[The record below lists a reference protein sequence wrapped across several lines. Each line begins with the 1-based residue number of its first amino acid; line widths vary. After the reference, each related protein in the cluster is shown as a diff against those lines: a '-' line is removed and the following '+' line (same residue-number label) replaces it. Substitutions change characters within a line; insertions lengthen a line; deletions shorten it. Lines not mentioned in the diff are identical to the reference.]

1 MPIHTHQRIA
11 DLIDDNYAFA
21 AVLYY
26 FGIGFYDYDQQTLE
40 QACAERGLKV
50 QQVVHSLESV
60 YEQSPEQSLSLG
72 AYPVE
77 LIIAYLKHTHFFF
90 VKERLPYLSKLI
102 HNLPATDHSDVVED
116 LRFVFP
122 LFVEDLIHHIYQEE
136 DELFSYILSLNK
148 ARQNPNLPAQLYY
161 DMEKYSIQDFAVHHD
176 ADDDDMEGIRHITGG
191 YQTDHI
197 DSLHLRV
204 VYAEL
209 QQFERELKIHAS
221 VENEILFP
229 KALTLEK
236 QVKKTLREKARF
248 N

>member
-1 MPIHTHQRIA
+1 M
-11 DLIDDNYAFA
+11 
-21 AVLYY
+21 
-26 FGIGFYDYDQQTLE
+26 
-40 QACAERGLKV
+40 
-50 QQVVHSLESV
+50 
-60 YEQSPEQSLSLG
+60 
-72 AYPVE
+72 
-77 LIIAYLKHTHFFF
+77 
-90 VKERLPYLSKLI
+90 
-102 HNLPATDHSDVVED
+102 
-116 LRFVFP
+116 
-122 LFVEDLIHHIYQEE
+122 
-136 DELFSYILSLNK
+136 
-148 ARQNPNLPAQLYY
+148 
-161 DMEKYSIQDFAVHHD
+161 HHD

-191 YQTDHI
+191 YLTDPI